1 MGKQALALVGVH
13 RETAWRN
20 RLARY
25 AASQLTVEAFCRR
38 EAVPV
43 GTFYG
48 WRARLRACGVDFDAA
63 PAPQT
68 APALSP
74 SPFLDLGS
82 VNRLSA
88 SAAAPESDDGPPH
101 CTPSDIDIRLDLG
114 HGVVL
119 HIVRH

>member
-1 MGKQALALVGVH
+1 MGKQASATLRAR

-25 AASQLTVEAFCRR
+25 AASKQTVEAFCCR

-48 WRARLRACGVDFDAA
+48 WRARLRARDVDGAQ
-63 PAPQT
+63 APQT
-68 APALSP
+68 APALSS

-82 VNRLSA
+82 VNGLAA
-88 SAAAPESDDGPPH
+88 SAAMPGSADAPPH
-101 CTPSDIDIRLDLG
+101 HARTDIEVRVELG
-114 HGVVL
+114 GGVVL

>member
-1 MGKQALALVGVH
+1 MSKPASATHGAQ
-13 RETAWRN
+13 REAAWRN

-25 AASQLTVEAFCRR
+25 AASKLTVEAFCRR

-48 WRARLRACGVDFDAA
+48 WRARLRACDADAA

-68 APALSP
+68 ALALSP

-82 VNRLSA
+82 VNSLAS
-88 SAAAPESDDGPPH
+88 SAASPGCDHAPH
-101 CTPSDIDIRLDLG
+101 HARTNIDVRLDLG
-114 HGVVL
+114 GGVVL